1 MTQGIPQQSHDH
13 RREKQVR
20 NRKMQNELKRQGYYD
35 KFGKNGTE
43 RGKITEERLNR
54 TTEWGSADPTA
65 RQAVDN
71 IIAEQKALL
80 RAARAKVKVKNK
92 ITEA

>member
-1 MTQGIPQQSHDH
+1 MK
-13 RREKQVR
+13 RRDSQR
-20 NRKMQNELKRQGYYD
+20 ANRRAK
-35 KFGKNGTE
+35 
-43 RGKITEERLNR
+43 EERLNR

-80 RAARAKVKVKNK
+80 RAARAKVKVKSVK
-92 ITEA
+92 RTA

>member
-1 MTQGIPQQSHDH
+1 MK
-13 RREKQVR
+13 RRDNQR
-20 NRKMQNELKRQGYYD
+20 ANRRAK
-35 KFGKNGTE
+35 
-43 RGKITEERLNR
+43 EERLNR

-80 RAARAKVKVKNK
+80 RAVRAKVKVKNK
-92 ITEA
+92 ITAACRQRREGVDVKTPV

>member
-1 MTQGIPQQSHDH
+1 MNKRDRQRAN
-13 RREKQVR
+13 RRVK
-20 NRKMQNELKRQGYYD
+20 
-35 KFGKNGTE
+35 
-43 RGKITEERLNR
+43 EERLNR